1 MRPMAAPP
9 PHHALPISWEMLE
22 THLDESG
29 YLWGRW
35 RHALVAPDHVLEDV
49 TGLEERLL
57 AHVDALVLA
66 GPPAM
71 TRLLVPALRQDGD
84 PGRFEAAALALLLQ
98 ETSEGVL
105 KSILDKLQEEAGS
118 LVGSVR
124 QALRLAGGKRLEL
137 CLRTLLTPTTPPPL
151 LAAALDA
158 LGTWRVKLGPELSSS
173 LRHEVPEV
181 RAAAFRCMKAF
192 STHVPDTL
200 LEEGLRSTIPE
211 VCEAAL
217 EVGLIGGN
225 RLAWRECRRQVTGR
239 GPHRGLALK
248 ALAIAGGG
256 DNQRLLFESLEHP
269 TSRRECIR
277 VLGLLGTVDA
287 ARTCLELMRQE
298 PWTALAAEAFST
310 ITGRTMEP
318 ADDVRE
324 ATAEDED
331 DDALHPGTSTPEAT
345 LPVPDV
351 SAVEAWWKEQARGFN
366 PMTRYIHGQ
375 PFGQAALLEAL
386 REASM
391 YRRNTLAPVLE
402 LRTRGELA
410 LDPFTWT
417 RVQLA
422 RMEAANRLPAMHFSR
437 SLDGTAHG

>member
-1 MRPMAAPP
+1 MAAPP
-9 PHHALPISWEMLE
+9 PHHALPIAWEMLE

-35 RHALVAPDHVLEDV
+35 RHALVAPDHVLDDV

-66 GPPAM
+66 GSPAR
-71 TRLLVPALRQDGD
+71 TRLLAPALRQEGD
-84 PGRFEAAALALLLQ
+84 PGRVEAAALALLLQ
-98 ETSEGVL
+98 ETPEGVL
-105 KSILDKLQEEAGS
+105 KSILEDLQEEAG
-118 LVGSVR
+118 LLGSGVR
-124 QALRLAGGKRLEL
+124 QALRLAGGKRLEFV
-137 CLRTLLTPTTPPPL
+137 LRTFLIPTTPPPL

-158 LGTWRVKLGPELSSS
+158 LGAWRVNLGPELSSF

-192 STHVPDTL
+192 SALMPDAL
-200 LEEGLRSTIPE
+200 LEEGLHSTFPE
-211 VCEAAL
+211 VREAAL
-217 EVGLIGGN
+217 ELGLIGGN
-225 RLAWRECRRQVTGR
+225 HLAWRECRRQVTGR
-239 GPHRGLALK
+239 GPLRGLALR
-248 ALAIAGGG
+248 ALAIAGGS
-256 DNQRLLFESLEHP
+256 DNQRLLFEALETP
-269 TSRRECIR
+269 TSRRECIQ

-318 ADDVRE
+318 ADDVKE

-331 DDALHPGTSTPEAT
+331 EDARHPGTPTPETT

-351 SAVEAWWKEQARGFN
+351 SAVEAWWKEKARGFN
-366 PMTRYIHGQ
+366 PTTRYIHGQ

-417 RVQLA
+417 RIQLA
-422 RMEAANRLPAMHFSR
+422 RMEAAHRLPARHFSR
-437 SLDGTAHG
+437 CLEGTAHG